1 MKNLKDIL
9 ERKDDTICTLPR
21 WADFIC
27 IDLNTDDIEFYTI
40 KELHENDGANFGVV
54 EQHIEK
60 LKVGESYF
68 DKKDQAIYVMLIDQ
82 EALNEK

>member
-9 ERKDDTICTLPR
+9 ERKDDSICTLPK
-21 WADFIC
+21 WADFIK
-27 IDLNTDDIEFYTI
+27 IDLNMDEIEYFTVAELSDNDIDS
-40 KELHENDGANFGVV
+40 KLK
-54 EQHIEK
+54 K

-68 DKKDQAIYVMLIDQ
+68 DEKDQTIYVCLIDL